1 MAKAQR
7 QHILNDCTLSVNKL
21 TNSNQTGKLSVVCYK
36 KNTVQGKDQ
45 IFIAENKSDRKKYNY
60 SVDGFK
66 LIFNCWNYTSLKDIT
81 HFDNVFFFLEGHVEQ
96 EFKST

>member
-60 SVDGFK
+60 SVDEFR
-66 LIFNCWNYTSLKDIT
+66 LIFN
-81 HFDNVFFFLEGHVEQ
+81 F
-96 EFKST
+96 

>member
-66 LIFNCWNYTSLKDIT
+66 LIFNC
-81 HFDNVFFFLEGHVEQ
+81 
-96 EFKST
+96 

>member
-1 MAKAQR
+1 MAKTQR
-7 QHILNDCTLSVNKL
+7 QHILDDCTLSVNKL

-60 SVDGFK
+60 SVDEFR
-66 LIFNCWNYTSLKDIT
+66 LIFN
-81 HFDNVFFFLEGHVEQ
+81 F
-96 EFKST
+96 